1 VLTRRPLLGIN
12 NDVPVEMEPGD
23 LFIFL
28 ASSIHGAGH
37 NSVPDSTR
45 TIYGLFFIRG
55 YLRQE
60 ENQYLTI
67 PRSQVLKMSDK
78 MKALLGY
85 KMTSSLLGMVDSL
98 DPMTNLPAVLERVSA

>member
-1 VLTRRPLLGIN
+1 
-12 NDVPVEMEPGD
+12 M
-23 LFIFL
+23 FIFL
-28 ASSIHGAGH
+28 ASSIHAAGH
-37 NSVPDSTR
+37 NSVVGCTR

-85 KMTSSLLGMVDSL
+85 KMTPSLLGMVDSL
-98 DPMTNLPAVLERVSA
+98 DPMKNLQAVLEKASA